1 MGRAVEP
8 GRDGGRGGAAAPHD
22 PGEHLAGAPRAGA
35 LGVAGA
41 ARAVAELAPARA
53 GMGEVAALEH
63 VGGVAGCRKVELG
76 VGAQSTHVAT
86 GSDSR
91 DLAEQRV
98 AHQRGSGL
106 VREVAVG
113 ARRPGGGLD
122 GLWAERHRRSGQA
135 DADTAPARL
144 DEPPARLA
152 LVGARRRSA
161 DTEDGEDGEEP
172 QCQPSCQ
179 EDHHD
184 AALVPDVH
192 GTEPHPSESIQTAW
206 SSWRQTTG
214 FASDNHAG
222 VHPEVMDAIAAANDG
237 HAGAYGADPWTAR
250 AAQRF
255 REHFGAAA
263 HAFPVFNGTGAN
275 VLCLEALTQ
284 RWQAIVCARTAHLH
298 VDECG
303 APERAGRKLLVVD
316 TPDGRLTPE
325 LIEPLLVRIGDEHA
339 VQPRVVSIA
348 QSTELGTVYPPEA
361 IAALA
366 DWAHGHGML
375 LHVDGSRLCN
385 AAAALDVPLRA
396 LTTDAGVDAVSFG
409 GTKNGLMGAEAV
421 VLLREDVGRELQV
434 PCASRRCSSPRR
446 CGT

>member
-1 MGRAVEP
+1 M
-8 GRDGGRGGAAAPHD
+8 
-22 PGEHLAGAPRAGA
+22 
-35 LGVAGA
+35 
-41 ARAVAELAPARA
+41 AR
-53 GMGEVAALEH
+53 
-63 VGGVAGCRKVELG
+63 
-76 VGAQSTHVAT
+76 
-86 GSDSR
+86 
-91 DLAEQRV
+91 
-98 AHQRGSGL
+98 
-106 VREVAVG
+106 
-113 ARRPGGGLD
+113 
-122 GLWAERHRRSGQA
+122 
-135 DADTAPARL
+135 
-144 DEPPARLA
+144 
-152 LVGARRRSA
+152 
-161 DTEDGEDGEEP
+161 
-172 QCQPSCQ
+172 
-179 EDHHD
+179 
-184 AALVPDVH
+184 
-192 GTEPHPSESIQTAW
+192 I
-206 SSWRQTTG
+206 G

-222 VHPEVMDAIAAANDG
+222 VHPEVIDAIAAANVG

-250 AAQRF
+250 AAERF
-255 REHFGAAA
+255 REHFGATA

-275 VLCLEALTQ
+275 VLCLEALTR

-325 LIEPLLVRIGDEHA
+325 LVEPLLVRIGDEHA

-421 VLLREDVGRELQV
+421 VLLREDVAESFKYLRKQAMQLASKMRYLSVQLDALLTGDLWLRSAAHANAMAHRLGAALEDVDGVAITQPVEANAVFAVLDPAVTERLQHDWSFYV
-434 PCASRRCSSPRR
+434 WDEATGEVRWMTAWDTQPEDVDAFVADVRSAL
-446 CGT
+446 T